1 MVSKSLVL
9 FFSSRSRHTRWPR
22 DWSSDVCSSD
32 LETRQKAANRTS
44 ASATSPASFHPWP
57 KTTPMKRNPFLIHWC
72 GRKRRMRA
80 LVIGS
85 VLCRAGRRAQIALAE
100 IAVSLRQVPG
110 NGVVTLLQR
119 FQDPLAV
126 RSEIEAAAEDHM
138 KGRTPES
145 ELPVFDGAEIGPV
158 VGIAGRIL
166 AQHQNVL
173 AVEPPEIGQDVVVP
187 RVRRGGAEYGHAPA
201 RMKGRDRRHRVPVG

>member
-1 MVSKSLVL
+1 N
-9 FFSSRSRHTRWPR
+9 SS
-22 DWSSDVCSSD
+22 
-32 LETRQKAANRTS
+32 
-44 ASATSPASFHPWP
+44 
-57 KTTPMKRNPFLIHWC
+57 PFLFHWV
-72 GRKRRMRA
+72 GRKSRMGA
-80 LVIGS
+80 IVFGS
-85 VLCRAGRRAQIALAE
+85 VLCRAGGRAQIALAE

-138 KGRTPES
+138 KGRIPES

-166 AQHQNVL
+166 AQHQNDL
-173 AVEPPEIGQDVVVP
+173 AVAPPEIGQDAVL
-187 RVRRGGAEYGHAPA
+187 R
-201 RMKGRDRRHRVPVG
+201 